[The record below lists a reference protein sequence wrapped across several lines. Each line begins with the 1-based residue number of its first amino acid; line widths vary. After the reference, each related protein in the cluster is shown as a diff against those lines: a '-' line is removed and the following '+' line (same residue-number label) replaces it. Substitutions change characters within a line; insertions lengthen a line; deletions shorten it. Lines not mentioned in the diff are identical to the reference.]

1 MMTTRIVGTGAYV
14 PEQIATNDDLARIV
28 ETNDEWIRSRTG
40 IGERRIA
47 TTETNSYMAAQAAKQ
62 ALDQAGIA
70 PEDVDLILLATSSP
84 DYCFPNG
91 ACEIQEQIGAVNA
104 AGYDISAACTGFVFA
119 LNTAHAFIQ
128 AGIYRTALVVGA
140 DVLSK
145 LLDWTDRGTCVL
157 FGDGAGAVVVQAAD
171 RGVIGVKMHS
181 DGTKGGVLTSK
192 ITCTMHTGTHCDA
205 PRHVMEYEFDGRR
218 ARYTHEMPIDAYT
231 GEAVVLKLDVEPW
244 TLITDKHLDEACKK
258 CGIDPASLK
267 GKVLCLNTGMHRL
280 FDDSKAYYHYSIGTG
295 IDAGKWFVKHGVK
308 CVAMD
313 SQALDHPLHTA
324 MGNNGMTRM
333 NLLGA
338 TGKPITEEYKELFG
352 EEAYAEFDKFEYIRI
367 HGQAA
372 YDEKFG
378 ELEDLGVWGTW
389 EPCHKEM
396 LGHGIVGVENLGGD
410 LDKIKPGKVFNFF
423 CFPLR
428 WYMGDGA
435 MSRCVAF
442 IDEDDVDASVPDR
455 TYKYGGTGYADES
468 GHGDSGLEYMRKL
481 FNRNK

>member
-181 DGTKGGVLTSK
+181 DGTKGGVLTCGSRTNGNFLLGKKPELGYMTKDGQEVFKFAVKKVPEIIKELLEENRTSLEEIRYFVLHQANYRIIESVAKRLKADISK
-192 ITCTMHTGTHCDA
+192 FPA
-205 PRHVMEYEFDGRR
+205 NME
-218 ARYTHEMPIDAYT
+218 RYGNTSGGSIP
-231 GEAVVLKLDVEPW
+231 LL
-244 TLITDKHLDEACKK
+244 LDEMNR
-258 CGIDPASLK
+258 K
-267 GKVLCLNTGMHRL
+267 GMLAPGDKIVLSG
-280 FDDSKAYYHYSIGTG
+280 FG
-295 IDAGKWFVKHGVK
+295 AGLTW
-308 CVAMD
+308 
-313 SQALDHPLHTA
+313 
-324 MGNNGMTRM
+324 
-333 NLLGA
+333 GA
-338 TGKPITEEYKELFG
+338 TL
-352 EEAYAEFDKFEYIRI
+352 
-367 HGQAA
+367 
-372 YDEKFG
+372 
-378 ELEDLGVWGTW
+378 
-389 EPCHKEM
+389 
-396 LGHGIVGVENLGGD
+396 VE
-410 LDKIKPGKVFNFF
+410 
-423 CFPLR
+423 
-428 WYMGDGA
+428 W
-435 MSRCVAF
+435 
-442 IDEDDVDASVPDR
+442 
-455 TYKYGGTGYADES
+455 
-468 GHGDSGLEYMRKL
+468 
-481 FNRNK
+481 

>member
-128 AGIYRTALVVGA
+128 AGIYRTALVIGS

-181 DGTKGGVLTSK
+181 DGTKGGVLTCGARTNGNFLLGKKPELGYMTMDGQEVFKFAVKKVPEIIKELLEENRTSLEEIRYFVLHQANYRIIESVAKRLKADISK
-192 ITCTMHTGTHCDA
+192 FPA
-205 PRHVMEYEFDGRR
+205 NMEHYGN
-218 ARYTHEMPIDAYT
+218 TSGGSIP
-231 GEAVVLKLDVEPW
+231 LL
-244 TLITDKHLDEACKK
+244 LDEMNR
-258 CGIDPASLK
+258 K
-267 GKVLCLNTGMHRL
+267 GMLTPGDKIVLSG
-280 FDDSKAYYHYSIGTG
+280 FG
-295 IDAGKWFVKHGVK
+295 AGLTW
-308 CVAMD
+308 
-313 SQALDHPLHTA
+313 
-324 MGNNGMTRM
+324 
-333 NLLGA
+333 GA
-338 TGKPITEEYKELFG
+338 TL
-352 EEAYAEFDKFEYIRI
+352 
-367 HGQAA
+367 
-372 YDEKFG
+372 
-378 ELEDLGVWGTW
+378 
-389 EPCHKEM
+389 
-396 LGHGIVGVENLGGD
+396 VE
-410 LDKIKPGKVFNFF
+410 
-423 CFPLR
+423 
-428 WYMGDGA
+428 W
-435 MSRCVAF
+435 
-442 IDEDDVDASVPDR
+442 
-455 TYKYGGTGYADES
+455 
-468 GHGDSGLEYMRKL
+468 
-481 FNRNK
+481 

>member
-145 LLDWTDRGTCVL
+145 LIDWTDRGTCVL

-181 DGTKGGVLTSK
+181 DGTKGGVLTCGSRTNGNFLLGKKPELGYMTMDGQEVFKFAVKKVPEIIKELLEENRTSLEEIRYFVLHQANYRIIESVAKRLKADISK
-192 ITCTMHTGTHCDA
+192 FPA
-205 PRHVMEYEFDGRR
+205 NME
-218 ARYTHEMPIDAYT
+218 RYGNTSGGSIP
-231 GEAVVLKLDVEPW
+231 LL
-244 TLITDKHLDEACKK
+244 LDEMNR
-258 CGIDPASLK
+258 K
-267 GKVLCLNTGMHRL
+267 GMLAPGDKIVLSG
-280 FDDSKAYYHYSIGTG
+280 FG
-295 IDAGKWFVKHGVK
+295 AGLTW
-308 CVAMD
+308 
-313 SQALDHPLHTA
+313 
-324 MGNNGMTRM
+324 
-333 NLLGA
+333 GA
-338 TGKPITEEYKELFG
+338 TL
-352 EEAYAEFDKFEYIRI
+352 
-367 HGQAA
+367 
-372 YDEKFG
+372 
-378 ELEDLGVWGTW
+378 
-389 EPCHKEM
+389 
-396 LGHGIVGVENLGGD
+396 VE
-410 LDKIKPGKVFNFF
+410 
-423 CFPLR
+423 
-428 WYMGDGA
+428 W
-435 MSRCVAF
+435 
-442 IDEDDVDASVPDR
+442 
-455 TYKYGGTGYADES
+455 
-468 GHGDSGLEYMRKL
+468 
-481 FNRNK
+481 

>member
-181 DGTKGGVLTSK
+181 DGTKGGVLTCGSRTNGNFLLGKKPELGYMTMDGQEVFKFAVKKVPEIIKDLLEENRTSLEEIRYFVLHQANYRIIESVAKRLKADISK
-192 ITCTMHTGTHCDA
+192 FPA
-205 PRHVMEYEFDGRR
+205 NME
-218 ARYTHEMPIDAYT
+218 RYGNTSGGSIP
-231 GEAVVLKLDVEPW
+231 LL
-244 TLITDKHLDEACKK
+244 LDEMNR
-258 CGIDPASLK
+258 K
-267 GKVLCLNTGMHRL
+267 GMLAPGDKIVLSG
-280 FDDSKAYYHYSIGTG
+280 FG
-295 IDAGKWFVKHGVK
+295 AGLTW
-308 CVAMD
+308 
-313 SQALDHPLHTA
+313 
-324 MGNNGMTRM
+324 
-333 NLLGA
+333 GA
-338 TGKPITEEYKELFG
+338 TL
-352 EEAYAEFDKFEYIRI
+352 
-367 HGQAA
+367 
-372 YDEKFG
+372 
-378 ELEDLGVWGTW
+378 
-389 EPCHKEM
+389 
-396 LGHGIVGVENLGGD
+396 VE
-410 LDKIKPGKVFNFF
+410 
-423 CFPLR
+423 
-428 WYMGDGA
+428 W
-435 MSRCVAF
+435 
-442 IDEDDVDASVPDR
+442 
-455 TYKYGGTGYADES
+455 
-468 GHGDSGLEYMRKL
+468 
-481 FNRNK
+481 